1 MFGKVLR
8 AFRGRAWECV
18 DATRRNF
25 EASATGAVIVCFPS
39 TVMLSLIRASCTGKY
54 AVRGITALYATLH
67 THNTLHGLSRNM
79 IARNMNSKVNGA

>member
-8 AFRGRAWECV
+8 AFRGRAWECA

-39 TVMLSLIRASCTGKY
+39 TVMLSLIRASRTGKY
-54 AVRGITALYATLH
+54 AVRALGLHCTTPYAY
-67 THNTLHGLSRNM
+67 NTL
-79 IARNMNSKVNGA
+79 